1 MMKKGIP
8 SGVAGSLKHI
18 LALLPE
24 LCGALAKPF
33 AEGFRVVAS
42 IGKSCGKGDFCNGQ
56 VRGAQKADAFFKP
69 VAVQINIGGL
79 GKILVKQLAAFAL
92 AHSSGSGNVF
102 Q

>member
-1 MMKKGIP
+1 MKKGIP

-69 VAVQINIGGL
+69 VA
-79 GKILVKQLAAFAL
+79 AM
-92 AHSSGSGNVF
+92 SSNEIF
-102 Q
+102 FFKFF